1 MIVKNIARA
10 LGAAAVLLVSAA
22 AFAQAYPTKPIRV
35 VVPWPP
41 GGPAEALMR
50 TVGNKMSEVL
60 GQPIIIEA
68 KPGANGEIG
77 TAFVAKAAPDGY
89 TILMSHLGP
98 TAISPGLKTDLP
110 YNVLKDFEPI
120 TQIIAGPT
128 LLVVRNG
135 LPVKSVKELIDY
147 AKANPGKLSYASVG
161 VASTTHLAG
170 EMLNVAAGI
179 NTLHVPYKGSTPAI
193 TDMIGERVD
202 FAFFG
207 ISGSMQQARAG
218 QIRMLAISTLKRSP
232 NFPEIPAVAET
243 VPGFELN
250 SWYGM
255 MAPAG
260 TSKAIVNR
268 LSQEVQAAVRKPDV
282 IEWMKQNGLDPVGS
296 TPEQHAAHIRS
307 ELAKWAK
314 AAKDAKVT
322 TN

>member
-1 MIVKNIARA
+1 MRA
-10 LGAAAVLLVSAA
+10 GLFALLMLAAGTVL
-22 AFAQAYPTKPIRV
+22 AQAYPAKPIRV
-35 VVPWPP
+35 IIPWPP

-50 TVGNKMSEVL
+50 TVGGKMSEVL
-60 GQPIIIEA
+60 GQPLVIEA
-68 KPGANGEIG
+68 RPGANGEIG
-77 TAFVAKAAPDGY
+77 TALVAKAPNDGY

-98 TAISPGLKTDLP
+98 TAISPALRKDLP
-110 YNVLKDFEPI
+110 YDPLKDFEPI
-120 TQIIAGPT
+120 AQIIAGPT

-161 VASTTHLAG
+161 VLSTTHLAG

-193 TDMIGERVD
+193 VDMVGERVD

-218 QIRMLAISTLKRSP
+218 QIRMLGISSLKRSP
-232 NFPEIPAVAET
+232 NFPDIPAVSET
-243 VPGFELN
+243 VPGFELS
-250 SWYGM
+250 SWYGL

-260 TSKAIVNR
+260 TSKAIVDR
-268 LSQEVQAAVRKPDV
+268 LSHEAAAAVKRPEV
-282 IEWMKQNGLDPVGS
+282 VQWMKENGLDPVGS
-296 TPEQHAAHIRS
+296 TPQEHAAHIRA

-314 AAKDAKVT
+314 AIRDAKIT
-322 TN
+322 PQ

>member
-1 MIVKNIARA
+1 MKLRLFAA
-10 LGAAAVLLVSAA
+10 LLLFSTA
-22 AFAQAYPTKPIRV
+22 AFSQQYPTKPVRV
-35 VVPWPP
+35 IIPWPP
-41 GGPAEALMR
+41 GGPAEGLMR
-50 TVGNKMSEVL
+50 TVAAKMSEVL
-60 GQPIIIEA
+60 GQPFILEA

-77 TAFVAKAAPDGY
+77 TALVAKAPNDGY

-98 TAISPGLKTDLP
+98 TAISPGLKKDLP
-110 YNVLKDFEPI
+110 YDVLKDFEPI

-147 AKANPGKLSYASVG
+147 ARANPGKLTYASVG

-170 EMLNVAAGI
+170 EMLNMAAGI

-193 TDMIGERVD
+193 TDMMGERVD

-207 ISGSMQQARAG
+207 ISGSMQQAKAG

-232 NFPEIPAVAET
+232 NFPEIPAVSET
-243 VPGFELN
+243 LPGFELN

-260 TSKAIVNR
+260 TPKAIVNR
-268 LSQEVQAAVRKPDV
+268 LSQEVAAAVRKPDV
-282 IEWMKQNGLDPVGS
+282 VEWMKQNGLDPVGS
-296 TPEQHAAHIRS
+296 TPEQHAAQIRS

>member
-1 MIVKNIARA
+1 MKKMLVA
-10 LGAAAVLLVSAA
+10 LLSLAFSSTVL
-22 AFAQAYPTKPIRV
+22 AQAYPTKPIRLII
-35 VVPWPP
+35 PWPS
-41 GGPAEALMR
+41 GGPAEALAR
-50 TVGNKMSEVL
+50 TVTMKVTEVL
-60 GQPIIIEA
+60 GQPFVIESR
-68 KPGANGEIG
+68 PGANGEIG
-77 TAFVAKAAPDGY
+77 TALVAKAAPDGY
-89 TILMSHLGP
+89 VILMSHLGP
-98 TAISPGLKTDLP
+98 TAISPSLKKDLP
-110 YNVLKDFEPI
+110 YDPLKDFEPI

-135 LPVKSVKELIDY
+135 LPITSVKELIAY

-170 EMLNVAAGI
+170 EMLNVLAGI

-193 TDMIGERVD
+193 TDMMGERVD

-207 ISGSMQQARAG
+207 ISGSMQQAKAG

-260 TSKAIVNR
+260 TPKAIVNR
-268 LSQEVQAAVRKPDV
+268 LSQEVAAAMKKPDV
-282 IEWMKQNGLDPVGS
+282 VEWMKQNGLDPVGS
-296 TPEQHAAHIRS
+296 TPEEHAAHIRA
-307 ELAKWAK
+307 EIVKYAK
-314 AAKDAKVT
+314 AVKDAKVT
-322 TN
+322 TTN

>member
-1 MIVKNIARA
+1 MIVKSIARA

-207 ISGSMQQARAG
+207 ISGSMQQAKAG

-268 LSQEVQAAVRKPDV
+268 LSQEVQAAVKKPDV

-314 AAKDAKVT
+314 AAKDAKVS

>member
-1 MIVKNIARA
+1 MKTKMTLSAILAF
-10 LGAAAVLLVSAA
+10 AVSSA
-22 AFAQAYPTKPIRV
+22 AFAQAWPSKPIRLII
-35 VVPWPP
+35 PWPA
-41 GGPAEALMR
+41 GGPAEALAR
-50 TVGNKMSEVL
+50 TVTAKMTEVL
-60 GQPIIIEA
+60 GQPFILEA

-77 TAFVAKAAPDGY
+77 TALVAKAAPDGY

-98 TAISPGLKTDLP
+98 TAISPSLRKDLP
-110 YNVLKDFEPI
+110 YDPLKDLEPI

-135 LPVKSVKELIDY
+135 LPVKSVKELIAY
-147 AKANPGKLSYASVG
+147 AKANPGKLTYASVG

-193 TDMIGERVD
+193 TDMMGERVD

-218 QIRMLAISTLKRSP
+218 QIRMLGISSLKRSP
-232 NFPEIPAVAET
+232 NFPDIPAVAET
-243 VPGFELN
+243 VPGFELS

-260 TSKAIVNR
+260 TSKAIINR
-268 LSQEVQAAVRKPDV
+268 LYQELAAAVKKPDV
-282 IEWMKQNGLDPVGS
+282 IEWMTQNGLDPVGS
-296 TPEQHAAHIRS
+296 TPEEYAAHIRA
-307 ELAKWAK
+307 ELVKYAK
-314 AAKDAKVT
+314 AVRDAKVST

>member
-1 MIVKNIARA
+1 MKNLLAAMLA
-10 LGAAAVLLVSAA
+10 L
-22 AFAQAYPTKPIRV
+22 AFSSVACAQAYPTKPIRV
-35 VVPWPP
+35 IIPWPP

-50 TVGNKMSEVL
+50 TVSLKMTEVL
-60 GQPIIIEA
+60 GQPFILESR
-68 KPGANGEIG
+68 PGANGEIG
-77 TAFVAKAAPDGY
+77 TASVAKAAPDGY

-98 TAISPGLKTDLP
+98 TAISPGLKKDLP
-110 YNVLKDFEPI
+110 YDPLKDFEPI

-135 LPVKSVKELIDY
+135 LPVKSVRELIAY

-193 TDMIGERVD
+193 TDMMGERVD

-207 ISGSMQQARAG
+207 ISGSIQQARAG
-218 QIRMLAISTLKRSP
+218 QIRGIAISTLKRSP
-232 NFPEIPAVAET
+232 NFPDIPAVAET
-243 VPGFELN
+243 VPGFELS

-260 TSKAIVNR
+260 TSKAIVQR
-268 LSQEVQAAVRKPDV
+268 LYQEVAAAVKKPDV
-282 IEWMKQNGLDPVGS
+282 IEWMKQNGLDPVAS
-296 TPEQHAAHIRS
+296 TPEEHAAYIRS
-307 ELAKWAK
+307 ETAKWAK
-314 AAKDAKVT
+314 ALRDAKVT
-322 TN
+322 AN

>member
-1 MIVKNIARA
+1 MKARLILSFLSLAFFSAGA
-10 LGAAAVLLVSAA
+10 L
-22 AFAQAYPTKPIRV
+22 AQAWPSKPIRLII
-35 VVPWPP
+35 PWPP
-41 GGPAEALMR
+41 GGPAEALAR
-50 TVGNKMSEVL
+50 VVTAKMSAVL
-60 GQPIIIEA
+60 GQPFIIEA
-68 KPGANGEIG
+68 KPGANGTIG
-77 TAFVAKAAPDGY
+77 TNLVAKAAPDGY
-89 TILMSHLGP
+89 TILFSHLGP
-98 TAISPGLKTDLP
+98 TAISPSLQKDLP
-110 YNVLKDFEPI
+110 YDPLKDFEPI
-120 TQIIAGPT
+120 TQVISGPT

-135 LPVKSVKELIDY
+135 LPIRSVKELIAY

-193 TDMIGERVD
+193 TDMMGERVD

-232 NFPEIPAVAET
+232 NFPDIPAVAET

-260 TSKAIVNR
+260 TPKAIVNR
-268 LSQEVQAAVRKPDV
+268 LYQEVAAAVKKPDV

-296 TPEQHAAHIRS
+296 TPEEHAAYIRA
-307 ELAKWAK
+307 ETVKWAK
-314 AAKDAKVT
+314 AIKDAKVSA
-322 TN
+322 NN

>member
-1 MIVKNIARA
+1 MKLKFLAA
-10 LGAAAVLLVSAA
+10 LLFLFSSLAAAQQWPS
-22 AFAQAYPTKPIRV
+22 KPVRV
-35 VVPWPP
+35 IIPWPP

-50 TVGNKMSEVL
+50 TVGAKLSEAL
-60 GQPIIIEA
+60 GQPFVMEA

-77 TAFVAKAAPDGY
+77 TALVAKAAPDGY

-98 TAISPGLKTDLP
+98 TAISPGLKNDLP

-120 TQIIAGPT
+120 TQIISGPT

-135 LPVKSVKELIDY
+135 LPVKSVKELIAY

-193 TDMIGERVD
+193 TDMMGERVD

-207 ISGSMQQARAG
+207 ISGSMQQAKAG

-232 NFPEIPAVAET
+232 NFPEIPAVSET

-260 TSKAIVNR
+260 TPKAIVNR
-268 LSQEVQAAVRKPDV
+268 LSQEVAAAVKKPDV

-296 TPEQHAAHIRS
+296 TPEQHAAHIRA

>member
-1 MIVKNIARA
+1 MKFKLLIAI
-10 LGAAAVLLVSAA
+10 LLFSTG
-22 AFAQAYPTKPIRV
+22 AFAQSYPTKPIRLII
-35 VVPWPP
+35 PWPS
-41 GGPAEALMR
+41 GGPAEALAR
-50 TVGNKMSEVL
+50 QVTAKMTEVM
-60 GQPIIIEA
+60 GQTFVLEA

-77 TAFVAKAAPDGY
+77 TAMVAKAPPDGY

-98 TAISPGLKTDLP
+98 TAISPALQKNLP
-110 YNVLKDFEPI
+110 YDPLKDLEPI

-135 LPVKSVKELIDY
+135 LPVRSVKELIAH
-147 AKANPGKLSYASVG
+147 AKANPGKLTYASVG

-170 EMLNVAAGI
+170 EMLNVLAGI
-179 NTLHVPYKGSTPAI
+179 DTVHVPYKGSTPAI
-193 TDMIGERVD
+193 TDMMGERVD

-207 ISGSMQQARAG
+207 ISGSMQQAKAG

-260 TSKAIVNR
+260 TPKAIINR
-268 LSQEVQAAVRKPDV
+268 LSHEVAAAVKKPDV
-282 IEWMKQNGLDPVGS
+282 VEWMKQNGLDPVGS
-296 TPEQHAAHIRS
+296 SPEEYGAFIRA
-307 ELAKWAK
+307 ELVKYAK
-314 AAKDAKVT
+314 AVKDAKVT

>member
-1 MIVKNIARA
+1 MKKLLAA
-10 LGAAAVLLVSAA
+10 LLALAFSSAA
-22 AFAQAYPTKPIRV
+22 LAQAWPTKPIRV
-35 VVPWPP
+35 IIPWPP

-50 TVGNKMSEVL
+50 TVSLKMAEVL
-60 GQPIIIEA
+60 GQPFILESR
-68 KPGANGEIG
+68 PGANGEIG
-77 TAFVAKAAPDGY
+77 TAMVAKAAPDGY

-98 TAISPGLKTDLP
+98 TAISPGLKKDLP
-110 YNVLKDFEPI
+110 YDPLKDFEPI

-135 LPVKSVKELIDY
+135 LPVKSVKELIAY

-193 TDMIGERVD
+193 TDMMGERVD

-207 ISGSMQQARAG
+207 ISGSIQQARAG
-218 QIRMLAISTLKRSP
+218 QIRGIAISTLKRSP
-232 NFPEIPAVAET
+232 NFPDIPAVAET
-243 VPGFELN
+243 VPGFELS

-260 TSKAIVNR
+260 TSRAIVQR
-268 LSQEVQAAVRKPDV
+268 LYQEVAAAVKKPDV

-296 TPEQHAAHIRS
+296 TPEEHAAYIRS
-307 ELAKWAK
+307 ETAKWAK
-314 AAKDAKVT
+314 ALRDAKIT
-322 TN
+322 AN

>member
-1 MIVKNIARA
+1 MNARIFLLA
-10 LGAAAVLLVSAA
+10 LLVGCSGAL
-22 AFAQAYPTKPIRV
+22 AQTYPSKPIRLI
-35 VVPWPP
+35 VPWPA
-41 GGPAEALMR
+41 GGPAEALAR
-50 TVGNKMSEVL
+50 TVTAKMTEAL
-60 GQPIIIEA
+60 GQPFILEA
-68 KPGANGEIG
+68 RPGANGEIG
-77 TAFVAKAAPDGY
+77 TALVAKAGPDGY
-89 TILMSHLGP
+89 LILMSHLGP
-98 TAISPGLKTDLP
+98 TAISPALKKDLP
-110 YNVLKDFEPI
+110 YYVHKDFEPI
-120 TQIIAGPT
+120 GQIIAGPT

-135 LPVKSVKELIDY
+135 LPVHSVKELIAY

-179 NTLHVPYKGSTPAI
+179 DTLHVPYKGSTPAI
-193 TDMIGERVD
+193 VDMIGERVD

-207 ISGSMQQARAG
+207 ISGSMQQAKAG

-232 NFPEIPAVAET
+232 TFPEIPAVAET

-260 TSKAIVNR
+260 TPKAIVIR
-268 LSQEVQAAVRKPDV
+268 LSQEVAAALRRSDV

-296 TPEQHAAHIRS
+296 TPEEHAAHIRA
-307 ELAKWAK
+307 ELVKWAK
-314 AAKDAKVT
+314 AVRDAKVSA